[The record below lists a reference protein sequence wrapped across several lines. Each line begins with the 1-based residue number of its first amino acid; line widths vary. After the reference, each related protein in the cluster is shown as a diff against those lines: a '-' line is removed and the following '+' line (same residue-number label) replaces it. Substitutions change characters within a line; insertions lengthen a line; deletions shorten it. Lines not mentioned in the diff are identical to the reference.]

1 VISVVTPAFN
11 EAASLPALYA
21 RLVQTMTSLGLEWEW
36 LVIDDHSRD
45 GTFEVV
51 QQLAAAD
58 PRVRGIR
65 FARNAGSHVAIA
77 CGLRQASGDAVVVL
91 AADLQDP
98 PETLGEMVASWRNGA
113 QVVWAVRRARPG
125 DRAHS
130 TFAAIYYWVMR
141 NVVGF
146 REMPSR
152 GADFFLADRS
162 VIEAY
167 RRYPERTTS
176 IFALLTS
183 IGFRQEHVEYDKHP
197 RSAGQSGWT
206 LARKIQ
212 LVADSVFAFSN
223 APIRWCAYVSVALA
237 ALAVIVFAGGVA
249 LLPDLAGGLLILLA
263 AFVGLSALQLL
274 ALAVVGGYVTRA
286 LDEARRRPEYVIEL
300 ETAPVSR

>member
-1 VISVVTPAFN
+1 
-11 EAASLPALYA
+11 
-21 RLVQTMTSLGLEWEW
+21 
-36 LVIDDHSRD
+36 
-45 GTFEVV
+45 
-51 QQLAAAD
+51 
-58 PRVRGIR
+58 
-65 FARNAGSHVAIA
+65 
-77 CGLRQASGDAVVVL
+77 LRQASGDAVVVL